1 MTPDHSAL
9 IERLEAVHTLD
20 TPRSVTTGSLIN
32 PDGPEAAA
40 ALRDLTEWRDI
51 ETAPKDGTIVHVF
64 APGFDWPETVQW
76 ELYEPEVAEE
86 AGEEGYWT
94 YAEGLMADATDSCE
108 PETWTHWRQINL
120 PSAPN
125 QAKEAGE

>member
-1 MTPDHSAL
+1 MTDHSAL
-9 IERLEAVHTLD
+9 IERLVTVHTLD

-51 ETAPKDGTIVHVF
+51 ADHDNSAKEVLVETDKGVVMVAWRHHPSSRTDIWLSV
-64 APGFDWPETVQW
+64 PGRYQVTPVRFKPQPV
-76 ELYEPEVAEE
+76 LP
-86 AGEEGYWT
+86 
-94 YAEGLMADATDSCE
+94 
-108 PETWTHWRQINL
+108 L